1 MDTVRKTRYESYAYE
16 ACPVEATLE
25 MMGGKGKGMIL
36 YHLISGTKR
45 FNELKRLLIFIT
57 PRMLTKQLRE
67 LEMAGLVHR
76 KVYAEVPPKVEYS
89 LTDAGQSLVPI
100 LLMLKSWGKSM
111 PCRYF
116 YSSRHRNPDAGSGI
130 CFRRFTD
137 SAGVYLPHRQ
147 PSDNRC
153 SGTDYRPGRDGSDG
167 WSGSALCVFPAGR
180 WSS

>member
-36 YHLISGTKR
+36 YHLISGIKR

-100 LLMLKSWGKSM
+100 LLMLKSWGEE
-111 PCRYF
+111 
-116 YSSRHRNPDAGSGI
+116 HA
-130 CFRRFTD
+130 
-137 SAGVYLPHRQ
+137 LPVLLQ
-147 PSDNRC
+147 QQTP
-153 SGTDYRPGRDGSDG
+153 
-167 WSGSALCVFPAGR
+167 
-180 WSS
+180 

>member
-36 YHLISGTKR
+36 YHLISGIKR

-89 LTDAGQSLVPI
+89 LTDAG
-100 LLMLKSWGKSM
+100 
-111 PCRYF
+111 
-116 YSSRHRNPDAGSGI
+116 SRW
-130 CFRRFTD
+130 
-137 SAGVYLPHRQ
+137 
-147 PSDNRC
+147 
-153 SGTDYRPGRDGSDG
+153 YRSY
-167 WSGSALCVFPAGR
+167 
-180 WSS
+180 

>member
-36 YHLISGTKR
+36 YHLISGIKR

-67 LEMAGLVHR
+67 LEMAGLVQR

-100 LLMLKSWGKSM
+100 LLMLKSWGEE
-111 PCRYF
+111 
-116 YSSRHRNPDAGSGI
+116 HA
-130 CFRRFTD
+130 
-137 SAGVYLPHRQ
+137 LPVLLQQQTPQ
-147 PSDNRC
+147 P
-153 SGTDYRPGRDGSDG
+153 
-167 WSGSALCVFPAGR
+167 
-180 WSS
+180 